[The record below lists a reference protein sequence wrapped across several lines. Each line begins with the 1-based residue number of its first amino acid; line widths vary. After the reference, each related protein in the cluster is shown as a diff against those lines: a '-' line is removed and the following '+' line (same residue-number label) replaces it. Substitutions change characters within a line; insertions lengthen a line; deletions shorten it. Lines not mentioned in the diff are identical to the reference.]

1 MIRARA
7 GDLLEGTESGKRAD
21 GTRWSSTDRIR
32 ILYAGHDVVVAL
44 HTHHNGEPTGQRSA
58 ATWSLGA
65 RRWKRVGR
73 APDVMQTLVEALDG
87 WWSRPSEQAG
97 SFLPPYVLKALE
109 DVFGPPGLGP
119 YGDAPR

>member
-32 ILYAGHDVVVAL
+32 ILYAGHDLVVAL
-44 HTHHNGEPTGQRSA
+44 HTHHNGEPTGKRSA
-58 ATWSLGA
+58 AMWTLGS

-73 APDVMQTLVEALDG
+73 APDVMDDLVRRLKS
-87 WWSRPSEQAG
+87 WWLAPSDRAG
-97 SFLPPYVLKALE
+97 SFLPPDVLDALE
-109 DVFGPPGLGP
+109 EAFGPPGGGP
-119 YGDAPR
+119 